1 VAKGNVLILGAGIVG
16 TEAAKMAAGLGANV
30 TLLDVDLNRLRYL
43 DTVMPAN
50 VTTRFSSPST
60 IEELLPHADL
70 VALGSPAPLPE
81 PSRAL
86 GVVQHP

>member
-1 VAKGNVLILGAGIVG
+1 VLILGAGIVG

-30 TLLDVDLNRLRYL
+30 TIMDVNLNRLRYL

-50 VTTRFSSPST
+50 VSTRFSSDAN

-70 VALGSPAPLPE
+70 VLFLPL
-81 PSRAL
+81 
-86 GVVQHP
+86 QF

>member
-1 VAKGNVLILGAGIVG
+1 VLLGGVPGVPKGNVLVLGAGIVG

-30 TLLDVDLNRLRYL
+30 TIMDVNLNRLRYF

-50 VTTRFSSPST
+50 VSTRFSSDSN

-70 VALGSPAPLPE
+70 VLFLPLKF
-81 PSRAL
+81 
-86 GVVQHP
+86 